1 MKKWTWFI
9 LLAVCSTSAFAQLLT
24 PRDPA
29 ESAGRDLF
37 AYRIYNFA
45 DLPDRKLS
53 IAEFHCALYNDLLNF
68 FKTPSGDYTARYDL
82 EIIIY
87 NNKKESV
94 AYRLLSDT
102 VRVQAFNETND
113 RLHSRR
119 KSVRFPLPPGD
130 YSYRLQL
137 FDSEQQPVLIREER
151 LKLADFSTDQMQLS
165 DVVFADKID
174 YDSGTYVPNLRNSF
188 SDEKSD
194 FAAYFEVYPPQSADS
209 VYIDYSVHNAMGV
222 PLVQERRSHVNL
234 PRLAFCLSLRDQI
247 KKPGEYSFNIEAHAG
262 KRMVKSQQ
270 KFNVLW
276 GNLALQKT
284 NLDLAIEQLGL
295 IAKSSFIRQLREADG
310 DTREKM
316 YEDFWRQRDPT
327 PGTPVNEL
335 RDVFFERIDYANR
348 NFAEPMMTREGW
360 RSDRGRIF
368 IQNGPPDQIDRQPAE
383 PGMPAVETWA
393 YSQLNR
399 RYIFADRQG
408 NGEYRL
414 VKVE

>member
-1 MKKWTWFI
+1 MKKWTWLI
-9 LLAVCSTSAFAQLLT
+9 LLAVCATPSFSQLLT

-29 ESAGRDLF
+29 ESFGRDLF
-37 AYRIYNFA
+37 GHRIYNFA

-53 IAEFHCALYNDLLNF
+53 IAEFHFALFNDLLNF
-68 FKTPSGDYTARYDL
+68 FKTPAGDYVARYDL
-82 EIIIY
+82 ELIIY
-87 NNKKESV
+87 KDKKENV
-94 AYRLLSDT
+94 AYRLISDT
-102 VRVQAFNETND
+102 VRVEAFAATND
-113 RLHSRR
+113 RLHAIR

-130 YSYRLQL
+130 YHYRVQL

-151 LKLADFSTDQMQLS
+151 LKLADFSTDQMQIS

-174 YDSGTYVPNLRNSF
+174 YDKGTYVPNLRSSF
-188 SDEKSD
+188 SDDKSD
-194 FAAYFEVYPPQSADS
+194 FAVYFEVYPPQRADS
-209 VYIDYSVHNAMGV
+209 VYIEYTVLDAMGAT
-222 PLVQERRSHVNL
+222 LLQQRRSHVNL
-234 PRLAFCLSLRDQI
+234 PSLAFCLSLRDQI
-247 KKPGEYSFNIEAHAG
+247 KKPGEYFFNIETRAG

-270 KFNVLW
+270 KFTVLW
-276 GNLALQKT
+276 GNLALQKS
-284 NLDLAIEQLGL
+284 NLELAIEQLGL
-295 IAKSSFIRQLREADG
+295 IAKSSFIRQLRDADAEN
-310 DTREKM
+310 REKM
-316 YEDFWRQRDPT
+316 YAEFWRQRDPT
-327 PGTPVNEL
+327 PGTPANEL

-360 RSDRGRIF
+360 HSDRGRIY